1 MAQPTN
7 CDGSRDSSRLGHNY
21 LRRKQ
26 WRRKLPRAPRRRP
39 RRSGSSSGSLG
50 CSHTST
56 PFFSRQ
62 DSPIACIG
70 HHDAS
75 HRDHRPACQAAECA
89 EITGGTRSSISERG
103 DFTWRR
109 RQPRRQSRRRRRSGN
124 SAFPVAR
131 GARPVRTPC
140 ASIVRPASS
149 ASASAPHYRS
159 LRPSHTV
166 TFRTMSPRRIP
177 STTSMPSTTRPNAV

>member
-21 LRRKQ
+21 LRRTQ
-26 WRRKLPRAPRRRP
+26 WRKRLPRAPRRRP

-50 CSHTST
+50 VLTRGH

-62 DSPIACIG
+62 DGPIACIG

-75 HRDHRPACQAAECA
+75 HRDHRPARQAAECA
-89 EITGGTRSSISERG
+89 EITGGTLTSISEGG

-124 SAFPVAR
+124 SASPVAR
-131 GARPVRTPC
+131 GARLVRTPC

-149 ASASAPHYRS
+149 TSAPAPPYRP

-166 TFRTMSPRRIP
+166 TFRTMSPRRI
-177 STTSMPSTTRPNAV
+177 